1 MIGYS
6 RASEPAVNVKN
17 SFTAT
22 ALTLGSRASI
32 FCEKDAN
39 D

>member
-1 MIGYS
+1 MTEISIVKISLTKARETLS
-6 RASEPAVNVKN
+6 RQP
-17 SFTAT
+17 
-22 ALTLGSRASI
+22 SI